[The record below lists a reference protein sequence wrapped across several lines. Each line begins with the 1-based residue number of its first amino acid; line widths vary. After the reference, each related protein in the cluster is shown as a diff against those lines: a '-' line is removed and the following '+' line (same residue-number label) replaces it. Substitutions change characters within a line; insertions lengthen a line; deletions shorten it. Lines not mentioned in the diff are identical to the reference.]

1 MNRIVVL
8 GAGYGGVLTAKKL
21 AKKFKGNKD
30 VSITIIDKNPYHT
43 MLTELH
49 EVSAWRVDEESIKM
63 NLSQIFAGKGVD
75 VVLDTIT
82 DIDFKGKKLTGSVKD
97 YEYDYLV
104 LGAGSKP
111 TFFGIEGAA
120 ENSFTLWS
128 YDDAVVLRDHIQMM
142 FRNASKATDIEEK
155 RKMLTF
161 HVVGAGF
168 TGVEMIGELAEYVPE
183 LCKKFEINPKD
194 VTMVNVDMLPRPV
207 PILPEKLSTKVANR
221 LEKMGVELMLGV
233 GVVGIGKDFIKVKKG
248 EEVISHVANTVIWAA
263 GIEGSDIT
271 TGATKKLTAKGRG
284 RLEVDPYLR
293 SVEDDHVYV
302 IGDNMFFIPEGS
314 ELPVPQMVENCE
326 HSASTCAKNLH
337 AQISGGTMEKYAPK
351 FHGIMVSV
359 GGRYAVARGGL
370 ADHQMNLPSFFAMLA
385 KHFINLV
392 YFMQVMGWTKVH
404 HYLKQEFFN
413 IRKRRSIL
421 GGHFANV
428 TPSFMLVP
436 LRLWLGLTWLYEGV
450 HKVSEG
456 WLSSPKLVGFFGG
469 ANAYYQSIINP
480 GAAAAAGSDAVSA
493 ATTAVE
499 GAADGAAAAGTVLM
513 NLDIFGLIKFYLISG
528 KALADSAIA
537 DFAFKVDI
545 PMVNTMLEKFVL
557 SSDSMM
563 LFMQTVIVVL
573 EILIGLALIGGLFTF
588 MASGVSIVLQLM
600 FVSSTGLYLNT
611 MWMLFAGIATLVA
624 SGHTL
629 GLDYYLSP
637 VLKNWWSNLP
647 FVRKWYLY
655 ND

>member
-1 MNRIVVL
+1 MTKVLVL

-49 EVSAWRVDEESIKM
+49 EVSACRVDEDSIKM

-75 VVLDTIT
+75 VVLDTIE
-82 DIDFKGKKLTGSVKD
+82 DIDFKAKKLTGKAGD
-97 YEYDYLV
+97 YDYDYLV
-104 LGAGSKP
+104 MAAGSKP

-142 FRNASKATDIEEK
+142 FRRASQVTDLEEK

-168 TGVEMIGELAEYVPE
+168 TGVEMIGELAEYVPT
-183 LCKKFEINPKD
+183 LCKKFEIDPKD

-233 GVVGIGKDFIKVKKG
+233 GVVGIGEDFIKVKRG
-248 EEVISHVANTVIWAA
+248 EEVETHVANTVIWAA

-271 TGATKKLTAKGRG
+271 TDSTKKLASKGRG

-326 HSASTCAKNLH
+326 HSAKTCANNLH
-337 AQISGGTMEKYAPK
+337 AQISGGKMEEYNPK

-370 ADHQMNLPSFFAMLA
+370 ADHQVNLPSFIAMLA
-385 KHFINLV
+385 KHFINIV
-392 YFMQVMGWTKVH
+392 YFVQVMGWTKVFN
-404 HYLKQEFFN
+404 YLKHEFFT
-413 IRKRRSIL
+413 IRDRRSIL
-421 GGHFANV
+421 GGHFSNV
-428 TPSFMLVP
+428 TPSFMLLP
-436 LRLWLGLTWLYEGV
+436 IRLWLGFTWLFEGL
-450 HKVSEG
+450 HKLADG
-456 WLSSPKLVGFFGG
+456 WLTTPKLEGFFGG
-469 ANAYYQSIINP
+469 AAAWYQSILGTG
-480 GAAAAAGSDAVSA
+480 GAEMASDAVSS
-493 ATTAVE
+493 ATEVAE
-499 GAADGAAAAGTVLM
+499 GAAEMAGTVLM
-513 NLDIFGLIKFYLISG
+513 NLDIFGLIKFYFVSG
-528 KALADSAIA
+528 KAVADSTLADM
-537 DFAFKVDI
+537 AFKVDI
-545 PMVNTMLEKFVL
+545 PFVNSMLDSFVL
-557 SSDSMM
+557 SSDGMM
-563 LFMQTVIVVL
+563 LFMQSTIVIL
-573 EILIGLALIGGLFTF
+573 EILIGLALIAGLFTF
-588 MASGVSIVLQLM
+588 LASGLSIVLQLM

-611 MWMLFAGIATLVA
+611 MWMFFAAFATLFAGGQA
-624 SGHTL
+624 L
-629 GLDYYLSP
+629 GLDYYVIP
-637 VLKNWWSNLP
+637 AIKKGWVKIP

>member
-1 MNRIVVL
+1 MNKIVVL

-21 AKKFKGNKD
+21 AKKFKKSQD

-49 EVSAWRVDEESIKM
+49 EVSAGRVDEESIKM
-63 NLSQIFAGKGVD
+63 NLSQIFAGKGVQ
-75 VVLDTIT
+75 VVLDNIQ
-82 DIDFKGKKLTGSVKD
+82 DIDFKAKKLIGQAD
-97 YEYDYLV
+97 QYDYDYLV
-104 LGAGSKP
+104 LGAGSQP

-128 YDDAVVLRDHIQMM
+128 YDDAVILRDHIQMM
-142 FRNASKATDIEEK
+142 FRNASKLTNINEK

-168 TGVEMIGELAEYVPE
+168 TGVEMIGELAEYVPV
-183 LCKKFEINPKD
+183 LCKKFEIDPKD

-207 PILPEKLSTKVANR
+207 PILPNKLSDKVSRR

-233 GVVGIGKDFIKVKKG
+233 GVVGIGKDFIKVKKDG
-248 EEVISHVANTVIWAA
+248 EEITHVANTVIWAA

-271 TGATKKLTAKGRG
+271 TDATKKLGAKGRG

-293 SVEDDHVYV
+293 SVDDEHVYV
-302 IGDNMFFIPEGS
+302 IGDNMFFIPEGG

-337 AQISGGTMEKYAPK
+337 AQITGGKMEKYNPS

-370 ADHQMNLPSFFAMLA
+370 SNHQVNLPSFIAMLA
-385 KHFINLV
+385 KHFINMV
-392 YFMQVMGWTKVH
+392 YFMQVMGWTKVFS
-404 HYLKQEFFN
+404 YLKHEFFT
-413 IRKRRSIL
+413 IRHRRSIL
-421 GGHFANV
+421 GGHFSNV

-436 LRLWLGLTWLYEGV
+436 IRIWLGMTWLYEGV
-450 HKVSEG
+450 HKVVEG
-456 WLSSPKLVGFFGG
+456 WLDSPKLVGFFGG
-469 ANAYYQSIINP
+469 ASSWYQSILDP
-480 GAAAAAGSDAVSA
+480 GAVAAAGTDAVSS
-493 ATTAVE
+493 ATAAVE
-499 GAADGAAAAGTVLM
+499 GGAEIAGTVLM
-513 NLDIFGLIKFYLISG
+513 NLDIFGLIKFYFVSG
-528 KALADSAIA
+528 KALADSTIA
-537 DFAFKVDI
+537 DFAFKVDV
-545 PMVNTMLEKFVL
+545 PLMNTLLERFVL

-563 LFMQTVIVVL
+563 IFMQTFIVVM

-588 MASGVSIVLQLM
+588 MASGVSLVLQLM
-600 FVSSTGLYLNT
+600 FVSTTGLYLNT
-611 MWMLFAGIATLVA
+611 MWMLFAGIATLIA
-624 SGHTL
+624 SGQTI
-629 GLDYYLSP
+629 GLDYYVIP
-637 VLKNWWSNLP
+637 ALKKWWVKIP
-647 FVRKWYLY
+647 FVRRWYLY